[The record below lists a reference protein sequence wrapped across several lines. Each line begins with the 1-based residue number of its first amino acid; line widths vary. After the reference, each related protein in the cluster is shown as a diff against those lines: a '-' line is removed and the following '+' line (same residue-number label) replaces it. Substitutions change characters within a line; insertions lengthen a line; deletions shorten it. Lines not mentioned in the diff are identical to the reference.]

1 MIVTVTPNPSV
12 DRALV
17 VDRLVRGEVLRTSG
31 HQRDPGGKGINV
43 SRALHANGHATTA
56 VVPIGGSEGDLL
68 LRLLD
73 GTGLTVVTVPI
84 AGSVRSNITVA
95 EPDGTVTKLNEP
107 GPELSPEEL
116 QRLVDTSITAAADA
130 EWLVVS
136 GSLPP
141 DAPTSLLTEL
151 IQRGHAAG
159 TRAAIDTSG
168 AALTTALAAAPDLV
182 KPNAEELAECTGL
195 VLHTLGDVIDAAL
208 ALRGMGAGAVL
219 ASLGPDGALYL
230 DDDIQAHAELAV
242 THPKSTVGA
251 GDATLAGFLTA
262 SDRPLAGLRAAVA
275 FGAAAVQLPGS
286 RLPGPADLHLDA
298 VVVHEQPDRARLLSG
313 APQPA
318 VSHA

>member
-43 SRALHANGHATTA
+43 SRALHANGHPTTA
-56 VVPIGGSEGDLL
+56 VVPVGGSEGDLL

-73 GTGLTVVTVPI
+73 ETGLTVVTVPI
-84 AGSVRSNITVA
+84 AGSVRSNLTVA

-107 GPELSPEEL
+107 GPELSSEEL
-116 QRLVDTSITAAADA
+116 RRLVDASITAATDA

-141 DAPTSLLTEL
+141 GTPTSLLTEL
-151 IQRGHAAG
+151 ITRRHAAG
-159 TRAAIDTSG
+159 SRTAIDTSG
-168 AALTTALAAAPDLV
+168 AALTAALAAGPDLV
-182 KPNAEELAECTGL
+182 KPNAEELAECTGHTL
-195 VLHTLGDVIDAAL
+195 LTLGDVIDAAR

-230 DDDIQAHAELAV
+230 DDDVQAHAELAV

-251 GDATLAGFLTA
+251 GDSTLAGFLTA
-262 SDRPLAGLRAAVA
+262 GDRPLAGLRAAVA

-286 RLPGPADLHLDA
+286 QLPGPEHLRPDA
-298 VVVHEQPDRARLLSG
+298 VVVHERPDRDRVLSG